1 MGNLF
6 IVNTPMMFSGVWRI
20 AKGFIDERTRK
31 KIEIKGKT
39 YLPTLLEYADAE
51 NLPEF
56 LGGSCTLP
64 FPSDAGPWSNYE
76 LVNNKLVK
84 KGSQSIVSN
93 EDEEL
98 TAEKREEV
106 NELADSKPAQ
116 TRISLA
122 SRDSLFDAARSAAGT
137 IYYDCVEDE
146 EVK

>member
-64 FPSDAGPWSNYE
+64 FPSDAGPWSDYE

-98 TAEKREEV
+98 KAE
-106 NELADSKPAQ
+106 
-116 TRISLA
+116 
-122 SRDSLFDAARSAAGT
+122 
-137 IYYDCVEDE
+137 
-146 EVK
+146 

>member
-6 IVNTPMMFSGVWRI
+6 IVNTPMMFSGVWAI

-64 FPSDAGPWSNYE
+64 FPSDAGPWNDYE
-76 LVNNKLVK
+76 LVNNKLIK
-84 KGSQSIVSN
+84 K
-93 EDEEL
+93 
-98 TAEKREEV
+98 
-106 NELADSKPAQ
+106 DSKAILS
-116 TRISLA
+116 TE
-122 SRDSLFDAARSAAGT
+122 G
-137 IYYDCVEDE
+137 
-146 EVK
+146 